1 VDFTEDVVPIAEMF
15 PDEQLTHIS

>member
-1 VDFTEDVVPIAEMF
+1 MF